1 MATQAGDACGADTR
15 SVCLAWSVIGSLIG
29 CLAAV
34 SADVPSA
41 TAQNLIEEPGNTSLQ
56 ILSGQ
61 NKAQQDMG
69 GSIDRIWPTLIFP
82 ANQQLLNPA
91 EQDLRNVCRSMGQ
104 TANQINQISG
114 AADQSLGIDTAQLND
129 ALQAVNGEELQ
140 APQQQIVEVQDTLI
154 SSLTAR
160 IDAIRT
166 GTVGPGLSL
175 AGLDLSDGDKLLAT
189 NDLTDTKVLPA
200 QWTEGTFLSRLG
212 VFANGTV
219 ILGDK
224 DDTSASDGYD
234 FQTTGMAVG
243 ADYRLT
249 DAFVFGGA
257 FSYSYYDV
265 DFNNTPSSP
274 NGQDLDSDNYAFSL
288 FGTYTF
294 DFGLFTDAIGT
305 VGWAD
310 FDLKRKIFIPNN
322 NVGNVFNGNDIV
334 RTAKGNFD
342 ALQYGV
348 AARVGYDYRP
358 AQVEGLTVTPIAGIE
373 YIRAEFDG
381 FSEDGANGLDLKFD
395 DFNADS
401 LTSNVGLEVAYA
413 LSTGIGIVTPG
424 INGRWVHEFAD
435 DSGPDVV
442 YANDPTGLSEFT
454 ITSDDVTRNY
464 GVLGASVAAQFAG
477 GWAAFVDYA
486 APVGLDNFTVH
497 QINFGLRKDF

>member
-1 MATQAGDACGADTR
+1 MATKAGEPRGADTR
-15 SVCLAWSVIGSLIG
+15 NICLARSTVGSLIG

-34 SADVPSA
+34 STDVPSA
-41 TAQNLIEEPGNTSLQ
+41 IAQNLIEQPGNTSLQ

-61 NKAQQDMG
+61 NKAQHDMG
-69 GSIDRIWPTLIFP
+69 GSIDRVWPTLIFG
-82 ANQQLLNPA
+82 ANQPLLDPA
-91 EQDLRNVCRSMGQ
+91 QQDLRNVCRSMGQ
-104 TANQINQISG
+104 NANQINQIPG
-114 AADQSLGIDTAQLND
+114 ATDQSLGIDTAQLND

-140 APQQQIVEVQDTLI
+140 APQQQIVEIQDTLI

-175 AGLDLSDGDKLLAT
+175 AGLNLSDGDNLLAT
-189 NDLTDTKVLPA
+189 NDLTDTKILPA
-200 QWTEGTFLSRLG
+200 QWTEGRFLSRLG
-212 VFANGTV
+212 VFANGKV
-219 ILGDK
+219 IIGDK

-234 FQTTGMAVG
+234 FQTTGVTVG

-249 DAFVFGGA
+249 NAFAFGGA
-257 FSYSYYDV
+257 FGYSYYDV
-265 DFNNTPSSP
+265 DFDNTASSP
-274 NGQDLDSDNYAFSL
+274 NGQDLNSDNYAFSL

-294 DFGLFTDAIGT
+294 DFGLFTDVIGT
-305 VGWAD
+305 LGWAD
-310 FDLKRKIFIPNN
+310 FDSKRKIFIPNN
-322 NVGNVFNGNDIV
+322 NVGNVFNGNDIA

-342 ALQYGV
+342 AFQYGI
-348 AARVGYDYRP
+348 AGRVGYDYTP

-381 FSEDGANGLDLKFD
+381 FSESGANGLDLKFD

-401 LTSNVGLEVAYA
+401 LTSNLGLEATYSI
-413 LSTGIGIVTPG
+413 STGIGIITPG

-435 DSGPDVV
+435 ESGPDVV

-454 ITSDDVTRNY
+454 ITSDDITRNY
-464 GVLGASVAAQFAG
+464 GVLGASVATQFAG

-486 APVGLDNFTVH
+486 APVGLGDFTVH